1 MSHSS
6 EKHTPLLLWPFKAV
20 WDLLTWILRISGRL
34 VAAGIGLTIAI
45 VGTILTVLVISAPI
59 GIPMMVFGFML
70 MVRGIF

>member
-1 MSHSS
+1 MSHST

-34 VAAGIGLTIAI
+34 VAAGIGLAIAI

-59 GIPMMVFGFML
+59 GIPMMVFSFLL